1 MKILIAMGV
10 KDHHKEQLQ
19 RNAADAE
26 LHFVPADKVREED
39 IADVDAIIGNVP
51 TELLPAAKKLRW
63 LQLNTAGAD
72 IYCKDGVLKEGVL
85 LTNAT
90 GAYGL
95 ALSEHLLAQL
105 LAMMKKL
112 YPYYDNQKKGI
123 WRDEGS
129 VTSIEG
135 ATVLILG
142 AGDIGRAFARRVKA
156 LGAYV
161 IGVRRREGAKP
172 VGIDEMGTMADL
184 DSLLARADIVVS
196 VLPGTA
202 ATRGIFDRKRFA
214 MMKKGAYFLNIGRGN
229 AVVTED
235 LIKAMAE
242 GRLAGA
248 ALDVTDPEP
257 LPADHA
263 LWHTPNVY
271 ITPHISGDDH
281 LSATQD
287 KIVQIAA
294 HNLAAFLQGMPLENL
309 VDRTTGYK
317 D

>member
-1 MKILIAMGV
+1 MKILIAMSINT
-10 KDHHKEQLQ
+10 HHKEWLQ
-19 RNAADAE
+19 KSAPSAE
-26 LHFVPADKVREED
+26 LLFLPAAQVTEADLV
-39 IADVDAIIGNVP
+39 DVDAVIGNVP
-51 TELLPAAKKLRW
+51 TQLLAAAKKLRW

-72 IYCKDGVLKEGVL
+72 AYCKKGALREDVL

-112 YPYYDNQKKGI
+112 YPYYDNQKAGI

-129 VTSIEG
+129 VTSIED

-142 AGDIGRAFARRVKA
+142 IGDIGRAFARRVKA

-172 VGIDEMGTMADL
+172 VGIDELGTMAEL
-184 DSLLARADIVVS
+184 PALLARADVVVS
-196 VLPGTA
+196 VLPGTK
-202 ATRGIFDRKRFA
+202 ATAGLFNKERFA
-214 MMKKGAYFLNIGRGN
+214 AMKKGAYFLNIGRGN
-229 AVVTED
+229 AVVTDD
-235 LIKAMAE
+235 LIEAMQR
-242 GRLAGA
+242 GHLAGA

-257 LPADHA
+257 LPAAHP
-263 LWHTPNVY
+263 LWRTPNVY
-271 ITPHISGDDH
+271 ITPHISGGDH
-281 LSATQD
+281 LDATQD

-294 HNLAAFLQGMPLENL
+294 RNLAAFLHGMPLENL
-309 VDRTTGYK
+309 VNRETGYK
-317 D
+317 N

>member
-1 MKILIAMGV
+1 MKILIALGA
-10 KDHHKEQLQ
+10 KEHHKEQLQ

-26 LHFVPADKVREED
+26 LFFMPAEKVQKED
-39 IADVDAIIGNVP
+39 LADVDAIIGNVP

-72 IYCKDGVLKEGVL
+72 AYCKEGVLKEDVL

-112 YPYYDNQKKGI
+112 YPYYENQRKGL
-123 WRDEGS
+123 WHDEGR
-129 VTSIEG
+129 VTSVED

-172 VGIDEMGTMADL
+172 VGIDEMGTMDGL
-184 DSLLARADIVVS
+184 NSLLARADIVVS

-202 ATRGIFDRKRFA
+202 ATKGVFDKKRFA
-214 MMKKGAYFLNIGRGN
+214 AMKKGAYFLNIGRGD
-229 AVVTED
+229 AVVTDD
-235 LIKAMAE
+235 LIAAMKE
-242 GRLAGA
+242 GCLAGA

-294 HNLAAFLQGMPLENL
+294 RNLAAFMRGVPLENL

>member
-1 MKILIAMGV
+1 MKILIALRANE
-10 KDHHKEQLQ
+10 HHKEQLQ
-19 RNAADAE
+19 RNATGAE
-26 LHFVPADKVREED
+26 LLFVPADQVREED
-39 IADVDAIIGNVP
+39 LADVDAIIGNVP

-72 IYCKDGVLKEGVL
+72 TYCKEGVLKDDVL

-112 YPYYDNQKKGI
+112 YPYYDNQKAGL
-123 WRDEGS
+123 WRDEGH
-129 VTSIEG
+129 VTSIED

-142 AGDIGRAFARRVKA
+142 IGDIGRAFARRVKA

-161 IGVRRREGAKP
+161 IGMRRREGAKP
-172 VGIDEMGTMADL
+172 VGVDEIGTMAEL
-184 DSLLARADIVVS
+184 DSLLSRADVVVS

-202 ATRGIFDRKRFA
+202 ATMGLFDKARFA
-214 MMKKGAYFLNIGRGN
+214 AMKKGAYFLNIGRGN
-229 AVVTED
+229 AVVTDD
-235 LIKAMAE
+235 LIEAMQE
-242 GRLAGA
+242 GTLAGA
-248 ALDVTDPEP
+248 ALDVTAPEP
-257 LPADHA
+257 LPADHP
-263 LWHTPNVY
+263 LWQAPNVY

-294 HNLAAFLQGMPLENL
+294 RNLTAFLQGAPLENL
-309 VDRTTGYK
+309 VNRETGYRN
-317 D
+317 

>member
-1 MKILIAMGV
+1 MKILIALRANE
-10 KDHHKEQLQ
+10 HHKEQLQ
-19 RNAADAE
+19 RNATGAE
-26 LHFVPADKVREED
+26 LLFVPADQVREED
-39 IADVDAIIGNVP
+39 LADVDAIIGNVP

-72 IYCKDGVLKEGVL
+72 TYCKEGVLKDDVL

-123 WRDEGS
+123 WHDEGS
-129 VTSIEG
+129 VTSIED

-172 VGIDEMGTMADL
+172 FGIDEMGTMEEL
-184 DSLLARADIVVS
+184 DSLLARADVVVS
-196 VLPGTA
+196 VLPGTT
-202 ATRGIFDRKRFA
+202 ATRGIFDKKRFTA
-214 MMKKGAYFLNIGRGN
+214 MKKGSYFLNIGRGN

-235 LIKAMAE
+235 LIEVMKE

-294 HNLAAFLQGMPLENL
+294 RNLAAFMQGVPLENL
-309 VDRTTGYK
+309 VNRTTGYK

>member
-1 MKILIAMGV
+1 MKILVVMSM
-10 KDHHKEQLQ
+10 KDHHKEWLEKC
-19 RNAADAE
+19 AEGAE
-26 LHFVPADKVREED
+26 LRFLPAAQVTEKDL
-39 IADVDAIIGNVP
+39 ADVDAVIGNVP
-51 TELLPAAKKLRW
+51 TELLPAANKLCW
-63 LQLNTAGAD
+63 LQLNTAGTDA
-72 IYCKDGVLKEGVL
+72 YCKAGLLKEAVL

-112 YPYYDNQKKGI
+112 YPYYDNQKKGL
-123 WRDEGS
+123 WHDEGH
-129 VTSIEG
+129 VTSIED

-142 AGDIGRAFARRVKA
+142 IGDIGRAFARRVKA

-172 VGIDEMGTMADL
+172 VGIDEIGTMAEL
-184 DSLLARADIVVS
+184 DSLLARADVVVS

-202 ATRGIFDRKRFA
+202 ATTGLFDKARFA
-214 MMKKGAYFLNIGRGN
+214 AMKKGSYFLNIGRGN

-235 LIKAMAE
+235 LIEAMKK

-294 HNLAAFLQGMPLENL
+294 RNLAAFLQGMPLENL

>member
-1 MKILIAMGV
+1 MKILVVLKV
-10 KDHHKEQLQ
+10 KNHHKKWLQ
-19 RNAADAE
+19 KSAADAE
-26 LHFVPADKVREED
+26 LRFLPTDQVTESDL
-39 IADVDAIIGNVP
+39 ADVDAIIGNVP

-72 IYCKDGVLKEGVL
+72 IYCKDGLLKDDVL

-112 YPYYDNQKKGI
+112 YPYYDNQKAGL
-123 WRDEGS
+123 WRDEGA
-129 VTSIEG
+129 VASIED

-142 AGDIGRAFARRVKA
+142 IGDIGRAFARRVKA
-156 LGAYV
+156 LG
-161 IGVRRREGAKP
+161 
-172 VGIDEMGTMADL
+172 IDELGTMAEL
-184 DSLLARADIVVS
+184 PALLARADVVVS
-196 VLPGTA
+196 VLPGTSE
-202 ATRGIFDRKRFA
+202 TTGLFCKERFA
-214 MMKKGAYFLNIGRGN
+214 AMKKGAYFLNIGRGS
-229 AVVTED
+229 AVVTDD
-235 LIKAMAE
+235 LIEAVQT

-257 LPADHA
+257 LPADHP
-263 LWHTPNVY
+263 LWRTPNVY

-294 HNLAAFLQGMPLENL
+294 RNLSAFLHGVSLENL
-309 VDRTTGYK
+309 VDRNTGYK
-317 D
+317 H